1 MKKLLAIFI
10 IIPFFTSAQVIV
22 GNTSLTEREV
32 IGNLDIPWEIKWG
45 YDGFIWMTE
54 RPGIVSRVNVGT
66 GEKNV
71 ILDIQNTV
79 YSGNNEAGLLGME
92 FHPEFATNHILFMT
106 YTYTQGNQI
115 KERLSSFTYNTNS
128 EMLENEQILLN
139 DINGYTT
146 HIGSRILAL
155 EDLTILIST
164 GDAQDQPASQDVN
177 ELTGKILR
185 MDISDDNFGGIPNDN
200 PIPNSYVWSWGH
212 RNAQGLE
219 LAPNGII
226 YSSEHGPTNDDEL
239 NILVPNRNYGWPNVQ
254 GFCDEPTE
262 TNFCEQNN
270 VVEPLANW
278 TPTIAPSDIIWYDH
292 PAIPE
297 FQNTLLMTVLK
308 DKMLVRF
315 EFSEDGQSVTS
326 ETEFFNYEWGRL
338 RDICVSDDGKIYL
351 ATNGNTWP
359 SQPPNEIIELSNDE
373 YYDGLIYGC
382 TDSTASNYNFSA
394 NTNDDSCEYLSID
407 CSNVELINI
416 PLILPQGWSL
426 FGFTCLESQN
436 VISAFEPI
444 IANVIIVKDG
454 SGNAF
459 LPDWNF
465 NGIGT
470 LDYSIGYQIKLSQEV
485 NNFQFCPTIVIIE

>member
-1 MKKLLAIFI
+1 MKRHLIVCLVC
-10 IIPFFTSAQVIV
+10 FTSLNTFAQITV
-22 GNTSLTEREV
+22 GNTTLQVREV

-54 RPGIVSRVNVGT
+54 RPGIVSRVNVET

-92 FHPEFATNHILFMT
+92 FHPEFSTNHILFMT
-106 YTYTQGNQI
+106 YTFIQGNQI
-115 KERLSSFTYNTNS
+115 KERLSSFTYNINS
-128 EMLENEQILLN
+128 ETLENEQILLN
-139 DINGYTT
+139 NINGYTT

-164 GDAQDQPASQDVN
+164 GDAQDQPASQDID

-185 MDISDDNFGGIPNDN
+185 MDISEDNFGGIPADN

-226 YSSEHGPTNDDEL
+226 YSSEHGPTTDDEL
-239 NILVPNRNYGWPNVQ
+239 NILVPNRNYGWPYVQ

-262 TNFCEQNN
+262 TDFCEQNN

-308 DKMLVRF
+308 NKMLVRF
-315 EFSEDGQSVTS
+315 EFSEDGQSVTN
-326 ETEFFNYEWGRL
+326 ETEFFQYEWGRL
-338 RDICVSDDGKIYL
+338 RDICVSPDGKIYL

-359 SQPPNEIIELSNDE
+359 SQPPNEIIELSNANHNFDFTDIKSQSNKKIE
-373 YYDGLIYGC
+373 KYFDLLGNIITYPTKSGIY
-382 TDSTASNYNFSA
+382 
-394 NTNDDSCEYLSID
+394 
-407 CSNVELINI
+407 
-416 PLILPQGWSL
+416 LILYD
-426 FGFTCLESQN
+426 
-436 VISAFEPI
+436 
-444 IANVIIVKDG
+444 DG
-454 SGNAF
+454 TV
-459 LPDWNF
+459 DK
-465 NGIGT
+465 
-470 LDYSIGYQIKLSQEV
+470 YIK
-485 NNFQFCPTIVIIE
+485 

>member
-1 MKKLLAIFI
+1 MKRHLIVCLVC
-10 IIPFFTSAQVIV
+10 FTSLNTFAQITV
-22 GNTSLTEREV
+22 GNTTLQVREV

-54 RPGIVSRVNVGT
+54 RPGIVSRVNVET

-92 FHPEFATNHILFMT
+92 FHPEFSTNHILFMT
-106 YTYTQGNQI
+106 YTFIQGNQI
-115 KERLSSFTYNTNS
+115 KERLSSFTYNINS
-128 EMLENEQILLN
+128 ETLENEQILLN
-139 DINGYTT
+139 NINGYTT

-164 GDAQDQPASQDVN
+164 GDAQDQPASQDVD

-185 MDISDDNFGGIPNDN
+185 MDISENNFGGIPADN

-226 YSSEHGPTNDDEL
+226 YSSEHGPTTDDEL
-239 NILVPNRNYGWPNVQ
+239 NILVPNRNYGWPYVQ

-262 TNFCEQNN
+262 TDFCEQNN
-270 VVEPLANW
+270 VVEPLVNW

-308 DKMLVRF
+308 NKMLVRF
-315 EFSEDGQSVTS
+315 EFSEDGQSVTN
-326 ETEFFNYEWGRL
+326 ETEFFKYEWGRL
-338 RDICVSDDGKIYL
+338 RDICVSPDGKIYL

-359 SQPPNEIIELSNDE
+359 SQPPNEIIELSN
-373 YYDGLIYGC
+373 
-382 TDSTASNYNFSA
+382 ANYNVDVTEIKSKA
-394 NTNDDSCEYLSID
+394 NKKIKKYFDLLGKTITYPTKSGIY
-407 CSNVELINI
+407 
-416 PLILPQGWSL
+416 LIL
-426 FGFTCLESQN
+426 FD
-436 VISAFEPI
+436 
-444 IANVIIVKDG
+444 DG
-454 SGNAF
+454 
-459 LPDWNF
+459 
-465 NGIGT
+465 T
-470 LDYSIGYQIKLSQEV
+470 VEKHIK
-485 NNFQFCPTIVIIE
+485 

>member
-1 MKKLLAIFI
+1 MKRHLIVCLVC
-10 IIPFFTSAQVIV
+10 FTSLNTFAQITV
-22 GNTSLTEREV
+22 GNTTLQVREV

-54 RPGIVSRVNVGT
+54 RPGIVSRVNVET

-92 FHPEFATNHILFMT
+92 FHPEFSTNHILFMT
-106 YTYTQGNQI
+106 YTFIQGNQI
-115 KERLSSFTYNTNS
+115 KERLSSFTYNINS
-128 EMLENEQILLN
+128 ETLENEQILLDN
-139 DINGYTT
+139 INGYTT

-164 GDAQDQPASQDVN
+164 GDAQDQPASQDVD

-185 MDISDDNFGGIPNDN
+185 MDISENNFGGIPADN

-226 YSSEHGPTNDDEL
+226 YSSEHGPTTDDEL
-239 NILVPNRNYGWPNVQ
+239 NILVPNRNYGWPYVQ

-262 TNFCEQNN
+262 TDFCEQNN
-270 VVEPLANW
+270 VVEPLVNW

-308 DKMLVRF
+308 NKMLVRF
-315 EFSEDGQSVTS
+315 EFSEDGQSVTN
-326 ETEFFNYEWGRL
+326 ETEFFQYEWGRL
-338 RDICVSDDGKIYL
+338 RDICVSPDGKIYL

-359 SQPPNEIIELSNDE
+359 SQPPNEIIELSN
-373 YYDGLIYGC
+373 
-382 TDSTASNYNFSA
+382 ANYNVDVTEIKSKA
-394 NTNDDSCEYLSID
+394 NKKIKKYFNLLGKTITHPSKSGIY
-407 CSNVELINI
+407 
-416 PLILPQGWSL
+416 LILYD
-426 FGFTCLESQN
+426 
-436 VISAFEPI
+436 
-444 IANVIIVKDG
+444 DG
-454 SGNAF
+454 
-459 LPDWNF
+459 
-465 NGIGT
+465 T
-470 LDYSIGYQIKLSQEV
+470 VEKHIK
-485 NNFQFCPTIVIIE
+485 

>member
-1 MKKLLAIFI
+1 MKRHLILCLVCI
-10 IIPFFTSAQVIV
+10 TSLNTFAQITI
-22 GNTSLTEREV
+22 GNTTLQEREV
-32 IGNLDIPWEIKWG
+32 IGDLNIPWEIKWG

-54 RPGIVSRVNVGT
+54 RPGIISRVNVET
-66 GEKNV
+66 GEKNI

-92 FHPEFATNHILFMT
+92 FHPDFETNHILFVT

-115 KERLSSFTYNTNS
+115 KERLSSFTYNTSS
-128 EMLENEQILLN
+128 EILEDEQILLN
-139 DINGYTT
+139 NINGYTT

-155 EDLTILIST
+155 DDLTILIST

-185 MDISDDNFGGIPNDN
+185 MDISEENFGGIPTDN

-226 YSSEHGPTNDDEL
+226 YSSEHGPTSDDEL

-270 VVEPLANW
+270 IVEPLVNW

-308 DKMLVRF
+308 NKMLVRF
-315 EFSEDGQSVTS
+315 EFSQDGQTVTN
-326 ETEFFNYEWGRL
+326 ETEFFQYEWGRL
-338 RDICVSDDGKIYL
+338 RDICVSPDGKIYL

-359 SQPPNEIIELSNDE
+359 SQPPNEIIELSN
-373 YYDGLIYGC
+373 
-382 TDSTASNYNFSA
+382 TNYNVDIIDIKSQDNKKVKKYFDLLG
-394 NTNDDSCEYLSID
+394 NTIKYPTKNGIY
-407 CSNVELINI
+407 
-416 PLILPQGWSL
+416 LILYD
-426 FGFTCLESQN
+426 
-436 VISAFEPI
+436 
-444 IANVIIVKDG
+444 DG
-454 SGNAF
+454 
-459 LPDWNF
+459 
-465 NGIGT
+465 T
-470 LDYSIGYQIKLSQEV
+470 VEKHIK
-485 NNFQFCPTIVIIE
+485 

>member
-1 MKKLLAIFI
+1 MKRHLIVCLVC
-10 IIPFFTSAQVIV
+10 FTSLNTFAQITV
-22 GNTSLTEREV
+22 GNTTLQVREV

-54 RPGIVSRVNVGT
+54 RPGIVSRVNVET

-92 FHPEFATNHILFMT
+92 FHPEFSTNHILFMT
-106 YTYTQGNQI
+106 YTFIQGNQI
-115 KERLSSFTYNTNS
+115 KERLSSFTYNVNS
-128 EMLENEQILLN
+128 ETLENEQILLN
-139 DINGYTT
+139 NINGYTT

-164 GDAQDQPASQDVN
+164 GDAQDQPASQDVD

-185 MDISDDNFGGIPNDN
+185 MDISENNFGGIPADN

-226 YSSEHGPTNDDEL
+226 YSSEHGPTTDDEL
-239 NILVPNRNYGWPNVQ
+239 NILVPNRNYGWPYVQ

-262 TNFCEQNN
+262 TDFCEQNN
-270 VVEPLANW
+270 VVEPLVNW

-308 DKMLVRF
+308 NKMLVRF
-315 EFSEDGQSVTS
+315 EFSEDGQSVTNQ
-326 ETEFFNYEWGRL
+326 TEFFQYEWGRL
-338 RDICVSDDGKIYL
+338 RDICVSPDGKIYL

-359 SQPPNEIIELSNDE
+359 SQPPNEIIELSNAN
-373 YYDGLIYGC
+373 YYVDVTEIKSKANKKIKKYFDLLGKTITYPIKSGIY
-382 TDSTASNYNFSA
+382 
-394 NTNDDSCEYLSID
+394 
-407 CSNVELINI
+407 
-416 PLILPQGWSL
+416 LIL
-426 FGFTCLESQN
+426 FD
-436 VISAFEPI
+436 
-444 IANVIIVKDG
+444 DG
-454 SGNAF
+454 
-459 LPDWNF
+459 
-465 NGIGT
+465 T
-470 LDYSIGYQIKLSQEV
+470 VEKHIK
-485 NNFQFCPTIVIIE
+485 

>member
-1 MKKLLAIFI
+1 MKNYLLIFLI
-10 IIPFFTSAQVIV
+10 ICFCPIHAQLILES
-22 GNTSLTEREV
+22 TTLDEREV
-32 IGNLDIPWEIKWG
+32 ISGLNIPWEIKWG
-45 YDGFIWMTE
+45 YDNYIWMTE
-54 RPGIVSRVNVGT
+54 RPGIISRVNVET

-92 FHPEFATNHILFMT
+92 FHPDFSDKHILFVT

-115 KERLSSFTYNTNS
+115 KERLSSYTYNETS
-128 EMLENEQILLN
+128 GILENEVILLD

-155 EDLTILIST
+155 NDYTILIST
-164 GDAQDQPASQDVN
+164 GDAQDQPASQDIN
-177 ELTGKILR
+177 EMTGKILR
-185 MDISDDNFGGIPNDN
+185 MDISDDNFGGIPMDN
-200 PIPNSYVWSWGH
+200 PIAESYVWSWGH

-226 YSSEHGPTNDDEL
+226 YSSEHGPNNDDEL

-262 TNFCEQNN
+262 MNFCVDNN
-270 VVEPLANW
+270 IVEPLINW
-278 TPTIAPSDIIWYDH
+278 TPTIAPSDIIWYNH

-315 EFSEDGQSVTS
+315 QFTDNGQTVAS

-338 RDICVSDDGKIYL
+338 RDICISDDGRIYL

-359 SQPPNEIIELSNDE
+359 SQPPNEIIELSNTSYYVGLDE
-373 YYDGLIYGC
+373 AIENNTKYVMNHIDVLGHTIDLSVYEGFYFTIY
-382 TDSTASNYNFSA
+382 SNGSVEKNFI
-394 NTNDDSCEYLSID
+394 Y
-407 CSNVELINI
+407 
-416 PLILPQGWSL
+416 
-426 FGFTCLESQN
+426 
-436 VISAFEPI
+436 
-444 IANVIIVKDG
+444 
-454 SGNAF
+454 
-459 LPDWNF
+459 
-465 NGIGT
+465 
-470 LDYSIGYQIKLSQEV
+470 
-485 NNFQFCPTIVIIE
+485 

>member
-1 MKKLLAIFI
+1 MKRHLIVCLVC
-10 IIPFFTSAQVIV
+10 FTSLNTFAQITV
-22 GNTSLTEREV
+22 GNTTLQVREV

-54 RPGIVSRVNVGT
+54 RPGIVSRVNVET

-92 FHPEFATNHILFMT
+92 FHPEFSTNHILFMT
-106 YTYTQGNQI
+106 YTFIQGNQI
-115 KERLSSFTYNTNS
+115 KERLSSFTYNINS
-128 EMLENEQILLN
+128 ETLENEQILLN
-139 DINGYTT
+139 NINGYTT

-164 GDAQDQPASQDVN
+164 GDAQDQPASQDVD

-185 MDISDDNFGGIPNDN
+185 MDISENNFGGIPADN

-226 YSSEHGPTNDDEL
+226 YSSEHGPTTDDEL
-239 NILVPNRNYGWPNVQ
+239 NILVPNRNYGWPYVQ

-262 TNFCEQNN
+262 TDFCEQNN
-270 VVEPLANW
+270 VVEPLVNW

-292 PAIPE
+292 PSIPE

-308 DKMLVRF
+308 NKMLVRF
-315 EFSEDGQSVTS
+315 EFSEDGQSVTN
-326 ETEFFNYEWGRL
+326 ETEFFQYEWGRL
-338 RDICVSDDGKIYL
+338 RDICVSPDGKIYL

-359 SQPPNEIIELSNDE
+359 SQPPNEIIELSN
-373 YYDGLIYGC
+373 
-382 TDSTASNYNFSA
+382 ANYNVDVTEIKSKA
-394 NTNDDSCEYLSID
+394 NKKIKKYFNLLGKTITYPTKSGIY
-407 CSNVELINI
+407 
-416 PLILPQGWSL
+416 LIL
-426 FGFTCLESQN
+426 
-436 VISAFEPI
+436 FE
-444 IANVIIVKDG
+444 DG
-454 SGNAF
+454 TVEKH
-459 LPDWNF
+459 L
-465 NGIGT
+465 
-470 LDYSIGYQIKLSQEV
+470 K
-485 NNFQFCPTIVIIE
+485 

>member
-1 MKKLLAIFI
+1 MKRHLIVCLVC
-10 IIPFFTSAQVIV
+10 FTSLNTFAQITV
-22 GNTSLTEREV
+22 GNTTLQVREV

-54 RPGIVSRVNVGT
+54 RPGIVSRVNVET

-92 FHPEFATNHILFMT
+92 FHPEFSTNHILFMT
-106 YTYTQGNQI
+106 YTFIQGNQI
-115 KERLSSFTYNTNS
+115 KERLSSFTYNVNS
-128 EMLENEQILLN
+128 ETLENEQILLN
-139 DINGYTT
+139 NINGYTT

-164 GDAQDQPASQDVN
+164 GDAQDQPASQDVD

-185 MDISDDNFGGIPNDN
+185 MDISENNFGGIPADN

-226 YSSEHGPTNDDEL
+226 YSSEHGPTTDDEL
-239 NILVPNRNYGWPNVQ
+239 NILVPNRNYGWPYVQ

-262 TNFCEQNN
+262 TDFCEQNN
-270 VVEPLANW
+270 IVEPLVNW

-308 DKMLVRF
+308 NKMLVRF
-315 EFSEDGQSVTS
+315 EFSEDGQSVTNQ
-326 ETEFFNYEWGRL
+326 TEFFQYEWGRL
-338 RDICVSDDGKIYL
+338 RDICVSPDGKIYL

-359 SQPPNEIIELSNDE
+359 SQPPNEIIELSNAN
-373 YYDGLIYGC
+373 YYVDVTEIKSKANKKIKKYFDLLGKTITYPIKSGIY
-382 TDSTASNYNFSA
+382 
-394 NTNDDSCEYLSID
+394 
-407 CSNVELINI
+407 
-416 PLILPQGWSL
+416 LIL
-426 FGFTCLESQN
+426 FD
-436 VISAFEPI
+436 
-444 IANVIIVKDG
+444 DG
-454 SGNAF
+454 
-459 LPDWNF
+459 
-465 NGIGT
+465 T
-470 LDYSIGYQIKLSQEV
+470 VEKHIK
-485 NNFQFCPTIVIIE
+485 

>member
-1 MKKLLAIFI
+1 MKRHLIVCLVC
-10 IIPFFTSAQVIV
+10 FTSLNTFAQITV
-22 GNTSLTEREV
+22 GNTTLQVREV

-54 RPGIVSRVNVGT
+54 RPGIVSRVNVET

-92 FHPEFATNHILFMT
+92 FHPEFSTNHILFMT
-106 YTYTQGNQI
+106 YTFIQGNQI
-115 KERLSSFTYNTNS
+115 KERLSSFTYNINS
-128 EMLENEQILLN
+128 ETLENEQILLN
-139 DINGYTT
+139 NINGYTT

-164 GDAQDQPASQDVN
+164 GDAQDQPASQDID

-185 MDISDDNFGGIPNDN
+185 MDISEDNFGGIPADN

-226 YSSEHGPTNDDEL
+226 YSSEHGPTTDDEL
-239 NILVPNRNYGWPNVQ
+239 NILVPNRNYGWPYVQ

-262 TNFCEQNN
+262 TDFCEQNN
-270 VVEPLANW
+270 VVEPLVNW

-292 PAIPE
+292 PSIPE

-308 DKMLVRF
+308 NKMLVRF
-315 EFSEDGQSVTS
+315 EFSEDGQSVTN
-326 ETEFFNYEWGRL
+326 ETEFFQYEWGRL
-338 RDICVSDDGKIYL
+338 RDICVSPDGKIYL

-359 SQPPNEIIELSNDE
+359 SQPPNEIIELSN
-373 YYDGLIYGC
+373 
-382 TDSTASNYNFSA
+382 ANYNVDVTEIKSKA
-394 NTNDDSCEYLSID
+394 NKKIKKYFNLLGKTITYPTKSGIY
-407 CSNVELINI
+407 
-416 PLILPQGWSL
+416 LIL
-426 FGFTCLESQN
+426 FD
-436 VISAFEPI
+436 
-444 IANVIIVKDG
+444 DG
-454 SGNAF
+454 TVEKH
-459 LPDWNF
+459 L
-465 NGIGT
+465 
-470 LDYSIGYQIKLSQEV
+470 K
-485 NNFQFCPTIVIIE
+485 

>member
-1 MKKLLAIFI
+1 MKRHLI
-10 IIPFFTSAQVIV
+10 ICLVCITGINTFAQITI
-22 GNTSLTEREV
+22 GNTTLQEREV

-54 RPGIVSRVNVGT
+54 RPGIVSRVNVET

-92 FHPEFATNHILFMT
+92 FHPEFATNHILFVT
-106 YTYTQGNQI
+106 YTYTIGNQI
-115 KERLSSFTYNTNS
+115 KERLSSFTYNTIS

-139 DINGYTT
+139 NINGYTT

-164 GDAQDQPASQDVN
+164 GDAQDQPASQDVS

-185 MDISDDNFGGIPNDN
+185 MDISEDNFGGIPADN

-226 YSSEHGPTNDDEL
+226 YSSEHGPTTDDEL
-239 NILVPNRNYGWPNVQ
+239 NILVPNGNYGWPYVQ

-262 TNFCEQNN
+262 TDFCEQNN

-308 DKMLVRF
+308 NKMLVRF
-315 EFSEDGQSVTS
+315 EFTEDGQSVTN
-326 ETEFFNYEWGRL
+326 ETEFFQYEWGRL
-338 RDICVSDDGKIYL
+338 RDICVSPDGKIYL

-359 SQPPNEIIELSNDE
+359 SQPPNEIIELSNAD
-373 YYDGLIYGC
+373 YNVDV
-382 TDSTASNYNFSA
+382 TDIKSQSDKKIINYIDMLG
-394 NTNDDSCEYLSID
+394 NTITYPTKSGVY
-407 CSNVELINI
+407 
-416 PLILPQGWSL
+416 LILYD
-426 FGFTCLESQN
+426 
-436 VISAFEPI
+436 
-444 IANVIIVKDG
+444 DG
-454 SGNAF
+454 
-459 LPDWNF
+459 
-465 NGIGT
+465 T
-470 LDYSIGYQIKLSQEV
+470 VEKHIK
-485 NNFQFCPTIVIIE
+485 

>member
-1 MKKLLAIFI
+1 MKRHLIVCLVC
-10 IIPFFTSAQVIV
+10 FTSLNTFAQINV
-22 GNTSLTEREV
+22 GNTTLQVREV

-54 RPGIVSRVNVGT
+54 RPGIVSRVNVET

-92 FHPEFATNHILFMT
+92 FHPEFSTNHILFMT
-106 YTYTQGNQI
+106 YTFIQGNQI
-115 KERLSSFTYNTNS
+115 KERLSSFTYNVNS
-128 EMLENEQILLN
+128 ETLENEQILLN
-139 DINGYTT
+139 NINGYTT

-164 GDAQDQPASQDVN
+164 GDAQDQPASQDVD

-185 MDISDDNFGGIPNDN
+185 MDISENNFGGIPADN

-226 YSSEHGPTNDDEL
+226 YSSEHGPTTDDEL
-239 NILVPNRNYGWPNVQ
+239 NILVPNRNYGWPYVQ

-262 TNFCEQNN
+262 TDFCEQNN
-270 VVEPLANW
+270 VVEPLVNW

-308 DKMLVRF
+308 NKMLVRF
-315 EFSEDGQSVTS
+315 EFSEDGQSVTNQ
-326 ETEFFNYEWGRL
+326 TEFFQYEWGRL
-338 RDICVSDDGKIYL
+338 RDICVSPDGKIYL

-359 SQPPNEIIELSNDE
+359 SQPPNEIIELSNAN
-373 YYDGLIYGC
+373 YYVDVTEIKSKANKKIKKYFDLLGKTITYPIKSGIY
-382 TDSTASNYNFSA
+382 
-394 NTNDDSCEYLSID
+394 
-407 CSNVELINI
+407 
-416 PLILPQGWSL
+416 LIL
-426 FGFTCLESQN
+426 FD
-436 VISAFEPI
+436 
-444 IANVIIVKDG
+444 DG
-454 SGNAF
+454 
-459 LPDWNF
+459 
-465 NGIGT
+465 T
-470 LDYSIGYQIKLSQEV
+470 VEKHIK
-485 NNFQFCPTIVIIE
+485 

>member
-1 MKKLLAIFI
+1 MKRHLILCLVCI
-10 IIPFFTSAQVIV
+10 TSLNTFAQITI
-22 GNTSLTEREV
+22 GNTTLQEREV
-32 IGNLDIPWEIKWG
+32 IGDLNIPWEIKWG

-54 RPGIVSRVNVGT
+54 RPGIISRVNVET
-66 GEKNV
+66 GEKNI

-92 FHPEFATNHILFMT
+92 FHPDFETNHILFVT

-115 KERLSSFTYNTNS
+115 KERLSSFTYNTSS
-128 EMLENEQILLN
+128 EILEDEQILLN
-139 DINGYTT
+139 NINGYTT

-155 EDLTILIST
+155 DDLTILIST

-185 MDISDDNFGGIPNDN
+185 MDISEENFGGIPTDN

-226 YSSEHGPTNDDEL
+226 YSSEHGPTSDDEL

-270 VVEPLANW
+270 IVEPLVNW
-278 TPTIAPSDIIWYDH
+278 TPTIAPSDIIWYNH

-308 DKMLVRF
+308 NKMLVRF
-315 EFSEDGQSVTS
+315 EFSQDGQTVTN
-326 ETEFFNYEWGRL
+326 ETEFFQYEWGRL
-338 RDICVSDDGKIYL
+338 RDICVSPDGKIYL

-359 SQPPNEIIELSNDE
+359 SQPPNEIIELSN
-373 YYDGLIYGC
+373 
-382 TDSTASNYNFSA
+382 ANYNVDIIDIKSQDNKKVKKYFDLLG
-394 NTNDDSCEYLSID
+394 NTIKYPTKNGIY
-407 CSNVELINI
+407 
-416 PLILPQGWSL
+416 LILYD
-426 FGFTCLESQN
+426 
-436 VISAFEPI
+436 
-444 IANVIIVKDG
+444 DG
-454 SGNAF
+454 
-459 LPDWNF
+459 
-465 NGIGT
+465 T
-470 LDYSIGYQIKLSQEV
+470 VEKHIK
-485 NNFQFCPTIVIIE
+485 